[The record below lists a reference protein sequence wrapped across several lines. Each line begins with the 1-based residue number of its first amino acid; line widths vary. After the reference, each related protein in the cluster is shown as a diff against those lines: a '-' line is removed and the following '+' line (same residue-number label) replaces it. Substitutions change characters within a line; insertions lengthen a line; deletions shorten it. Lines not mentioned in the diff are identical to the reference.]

1 MNDHNLG
8 ATVFVYRHKP
18 TGKIKAV
25 YLDQAMKFYR
35 KSEYEHLATIEPS
48 LWIQAHYEKIDKQE
62 SS

>member
-48 LWIQAHYEKIDKQE
+48 LWIQAHYEKIMQSEEK
-62 SS
+62 